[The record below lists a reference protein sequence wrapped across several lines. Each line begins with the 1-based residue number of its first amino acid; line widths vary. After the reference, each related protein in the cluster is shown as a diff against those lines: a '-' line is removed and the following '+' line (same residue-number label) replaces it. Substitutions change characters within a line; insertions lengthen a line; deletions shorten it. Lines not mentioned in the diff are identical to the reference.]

1 MQKLLYTL
9 SLIFIT
15 QITVAQ
21 SDLPTGFLFQIGQTD
36 SLYSKA
42 LDEYRELFIQLPEG
56 YDPEDSVQYP
66 VVYILDGE
74 VLLPTV
80 ALVQSYYSG
89 GFTPEMIL
97 VGISNARNRTRDLTP
112 TKVREMYGQDFWD
125 STGGAE
131 QFSAFIEQDLFPYI
145 ESKYSVSP
153 YKTLIGH
160 SYAGLFALHTFLEK
174 PDLFN
179 NYIAID
185 PSLDWDAQVL
195 LKNLDTKLKGQ
206 DYTNQALFISLSGQL
221 NMQDQEVTID
231 NVMEDDSPMSLF
243 ARSNIEF
250 SNRVKAYA
258 NTGLSYSWK
267 FYENDLHGTVPF
279 PSIHDGLIACF
290 EWYQMENT
298 FAINNPE
305 TSVDSLRS
313 IIAYRAQKLERQFGY
328 FVPPY
333 PEDLLNISGYMNMDF
348 GQMDKAK
355 MYFEYAIQYYPKSP
369 NLYDSMADFYERN
382 ADYISALAY
391 VKKAFALD
399 DQSRYAERIER
410 LQAKIDEDK

>member
-1 MQKLLYTL
+1 MQKLLFTL
-9 SLIFIT
+9 SLIFVT
-15 QITVAQ
+15 QVTFTQ
-21 SDLPTGFLFQIGQTD
+21 SDLPTGFLSQIGQTD
-36 SLYSKA
+36 SLYSEV
-42 LDEYRELFIQLPEG
+42 LGEYRELFIQLPDG
-56 YDPEDSVQYP
+56 YDPKGSVQYP

-80 ALVQSYYSG
+80 TLVQSYYSG

-112 TKVREMYGQDFWD
+112 TKVREMYGQNFWD
-125 STGGAE
+125 STGGAS
-131 QFSAFIEQDLFPYI
+131 QFSTFIEQDLFPYVK
-145 ESKYSVSP
+145 SKYSVSP
-153 YKTLIGH
+153 YRTLIGH

-174 PDLFN
+174 SDLFN

-195 LKNLDTKLKGQ
+195 LKDLDSKLKGQ
-206 DYTNQALFISLSGQL
+206 DYSNQALFISLSGQL

-231 NVMEDDSPMSLF
+231 NVMEDESPMSLF
-243 ARSNIEF
+243 ARSNVEF

-258 NTGLSYSWK
+258 DTGLSYTWK

-279 PSIHDGLIACF
+279 PSIYDGLIACF

-298 FAINNPE
+298 YAINNPE

-313 IIAYRAQKLERQFGY
+313 IIEYRAQKLKRQFGY

-333 PEDLLNISGYMNMDF
+333 PEGLLNISGYMNMDF

-355 MYFEYAIQYYPKSP
+355 IYFEYAIQYYPKSS
-369 NLYDSMADFYERN
+369 NVYDSMADYYERN
-382 ADYISALAY
+382 SDHKAALTF
-391 VKKAFALD
+391 VKKAFAIENL
-399 DQSRYAERIER
+399 SRYEERIKS
-410 LQAKIDEDK
+410 LQAKITKDK